1 MEHEG
6 VVADVEDEE
15 EANYNKATYNYG
27 SWEELKPPQEP
38 GTELVPPQE
47 PEKTIIYL
55 PELGSSDT
63 DEQSEDEE
71 TLEEVTQV
79 WGQFKIND

>member
-1 MEHEG
+1 
-6 VVADVEDEE
+6 
-15 EANYNKATYNYG
+15 
-27 SWEELKPPQEP
+27 
-38 GTELVPPQE
+38 
-47 PEKTIIYL
+47 
-55 PELGSSDT
+55 LGSSDT